1 VANENHRTNESAVIT
16 QTPLAPIV
24 TSNRSSADQI
34 ARRVLRIPETVAEK
48 SPRNAEKAFQ
58 KSMLISAVRCTL
70 TYVVFPFV
78 LPALGI
84 VTSVGPVLGLAIGL
98 IALVCD
104 VFSIRRFFIAEHK
117 YRWHFTIIACAVMAL
132 LTVLVVQDVSALLH

>member
-1 VANENHRTNESAVIT
+1 VIT

-24 TSNRSSADQI
+24 TSTRSSADQI
-34 ARRVLRIPETVAEK
+34 ARRVLRIPETVAPK
-48 SPRNAEKAFQ
+48 SSRNAERAFQ
-58 KSMLISAVRCTL
+58 KSMLISAIRCTL

-84 VTSVGPVLGLAIGL
+84 VTSVGPVLGLTIGL

-117 YRWHFTIIACAVMAL
+117 YRWHFTIIASSVMAL
-132 LTVLVVQDVSALLH
+132 LTVLVVEDISALFS

>member
-1 VANENHRTNESAVIT
+1 
-16 QTPLAPIV
+16 
-24 TSNRSSADQI
+24 
-34 ARRVLRIPETVAEK
+34 
-48 SPRNAEKAFQ
+48 
-58 KSMLISAVRCTL
+58 MLISAVRCTL

-84 VTSVGPVLGLAIGL
+84 VTSIGPVLGLAIGL

-117 YRWHFTIIACAVMAL
+117 YRWHFTIIASSVMVL
-132 LTVLVVQDVSALLH
+132 LTVLVVQDISALLN